1 MIKINKKIIGVIAEM
16 ASLENEVTD
25 GMIHVGCSLRV
36 NGEDDLVT
44 ALWSLTEDDSVEVIP
59 LDVPEGSNTSY
70 RWTYWT
76 ASSILAEN
84 PHIMVRVI
92 AEIEKNLRRAEAKI
106 ISLKRNR

>member
-1 MIKINKKIIGVIAEM
+1 MLNKKIIGVIAEM
-16 ASLENEVTD
+16 ASLENEVAD

-36 NGEDDLVT
+36 NGDEDSMT
-44 ALWSLTEDDSVEVIP
+44 ALWSLTEDDSVEVIA

-70 RWTYWT
+70 MWTYWT
-76 ASSILAEN
+76 ASSILADN
-84 PHIMVRVI
+84 PHIVVRII